1 MEPLSANP
9 VARKIVI
16 TVLGKV
22 EDYQLSKHFDQENK
36 LICQTRFAA
45 EYLVD
50 KYAPDYMFLVYLDF
64 EKEQT
69 WDAAVQLVDVLN
81 GKSVHYSEMALSVRK
96 SSTAPNNYDWDHLLY
111 EIIDKINRGIKE
123 FNKDDEI
130 YIDITHGFRT
140 MPYMLMG
147 VFRYLSIV
155 RGIHNIKI
163 TYGNKIEAGD
173 VGDFHPHVY
182 FAEILAFDDLNR
194 WIDAASAFVR
204 YGFSQDL
211 CREIKAIRVDKMSK
225 SLENLASRLRKITQ
239 TLHLVQW
246 VDYVSAFKALN
257 DSIQKI
263 LTSEN
268 FSELPPFVIYVI
280 EWLRTEL
287 EPMFQYDDYDNIN
300 HHEQIQ
306 IQVLRWYRDS
316 EMYTHAL
323 LLARELLITKALIVG
338 VKCEKHEGQWS
349 GANFFSRG
357 MTNLSIVKFSNVIK
371 DNGGDEYL
379 MNDFIRQSNPSR
391 YVRLNNDY
399 GHAYQYDLKPDNLYP
414 QKFTSNYLKV
424 DIAFGKLVFDMRNDV
439 GHGMGDNEILKPEL
453 ILEVVDAI
461 VRNDKCA
468 QPVHLSLS

>member
-22 EDYQLSKHFDQENK
+22 EDYQLGKHFDQENT

-69 WDAAVQLVDVLN
+69 WDAAGKLVDVLN
-81 GKSVHYSEMALSVRK
+81 SKSVRYSEMALYVKK
-96 SSTAPNNYDWDHLLY
+96 SLTSPNDYDWDHLLY
-111 EIIDKINRGIKE
+111 EIVYKINRDIKE

-147 VFRYLSIV
+147 VFRYLSIIK
-155 RGIHNIKI
+155 GINNIKI
-163 TYGNKIEAGD
+163 TYGNKIEAEA
-173 VGDFHPHVY
+173 VGDMHAHVY
-182 FAEILAFDDLNR
+182 FAEIMAFDDLNR

-211 CREIKAIRVDKMSK
+211 CREIKAIRVEKMRN
-225 SLENLASRLRKITQ
+225 SLGDFASRLRKITQ

-246 VDYVSAFKALN
+246 VDYISSFKALN

-263 LTSEN
+263 LISEN
-268 FSELPPFVIYVI
+268 FSELPPFVVYVI

-287 EPMFQYDDYDNIN
+287 KPMFQYDDNDNIN

-306 IQVLRWYRDS
+306 IQVLRWYRGN

-323 LLARELLITKALIVG
+323 LLARELLITKALMVG
-338 VKCEKHEGQWS
+338 VEREKHEGQWNR
-349 GANFFSRG
+349 AIFTSRG
-357 MTNLSIVKFSNVIK
+357 MMNSSIVKFSNVTK

-379 MNDFIRQSNPSR
+379 MNDFIRQSGQSR
-391 YVRLNNDY
+391 FVRLKNDGFGY
-399 GHAYQYDLKPDNLYP
+399 RYDLKPDNLYP
-414 QKFTSNYLKV
+414 QKFKSDYLKIDTV
-424 DIAFGKLVFDMRNDV
+424 FGKLVFDMRNDV

-453 ILEVVDAI
+453 IIEVVDAI
-461 VRNDKCA
+461 VRNDECA
-468 QPVHLSLS
+468 QPVYSSLS